1 MRTQFPLRILAATV
15 LFLALA
21 SHTRA
26 QQESYPKAPP
36 DLRRLVAGSVDNVFV
51 RVKNGDAPRL
61 ALDDIGN
68 LWDEMVFMT
77 AADATAASETERAR
91 DRKLYVYL
99 NAGETARTD
108 KQVGASSS
116 GAGSTSL
123 VQKGGIPLL
132 LSYAIEHGAI
142 QQETNGTSLTLSTS
156 PYGLIVLASGGDTAD
171 NYQKYNFW
179 TRFGV
184 SATFTVA
191 EGQAPS
197 VSTISGKQLSEY
209 SARVRLLGDKSSR
222 SEGFRRRWE
231 DSVGKPLQAK
241 VNVIGAGL
249 VAIYKQEGGTSPLL
263 QRAGRAS
270 TALLDELKRE
280 YGPRTTLDD
289 AARAELQER
298 VLKALYENI
307 YLPISKGEIEISSQA
322 RDKIHQQ
329 ILPML
334 GSLETDLS
342 DARANLD
349 TQLADFYKAAALTFT
364 YTGHR
369 TETGSDYSEFK
380 LLFERHVTPV
390 DVTANAG
397 FSIYHHPDSTLNQ
410 QKVRDFHG
418 SLQLEAH
425 SRSLFKFSAND
436 QSKTTYSLSGRYER
450 MKETKADIGIVQGK
464 IEIPLGAGLSLPFS
478 FTYAT
483 RTELIDEKEVRGNF
497 GLSFDLDKL
506 YGLLFR
512 LTEKGKQP

>member
-1 MRTQFPLRILAATV
+1 MYNRSQLRKLTALFV
-15 LFLALA
+15 FLALA
-21 SHTRA
+21 SPGQA
-26 QQESYPKAPP
+26 QQQPYPNLPP
-36 DLRRLVAGSVDNVFV
+36 DLKALVEGAVGGVLV
-51 RVKNGDAPRL
+51 RVRNGDTPQA
-61 ALDDIGN
+61 ALGDIA
-68 LWDEMVFMT
+68 LQWDKMVLLT
-77 AADATAASETERAR
+77 VADATATGQLAE
-91 DRKLYVYL
+91 RKLFVDRNL
-99 NAGETARTD
+99 GETARTD

-142 QQETNGTSLTLSTS
+142 QQEANGTSLTLSTS
-156 PYGLIVLASGGDTAD
+156 PYGLIALAGSGDTAE
-171 NYQKYNFW
+171 NYDKYNLW

-191 EGQAPS
+191 EGQTPS

-209 SARVRLLGDKSSR
+209 SARVRLLGDR
-222 SEGFRRRWE
+222 STRSKQFFSLWDRE
-231 DSVGKPLQAK
+231 VGKHIQSK
-241 VNVIGAGL
+241 VNAVSG
-249 VAIYKQEGGTSPLL
+249 
-263 QRAGRAS
+263 
-270 TALLDELKRE
+270 ALLLIYQQENKATSLLTQAENAK
-280 YGPRTTLDD
+280 
-289 AARAELQER
+289 AALLAELQRDYGGRAILDAAVSPDLVER
-298 VLKALYENI
+298 ILKALHAGVYQ
-307 YLPISKGEIEISSQA
+307 PIRSGTIVIP
-322 RDKIHQQ
+322 DKVLAKLKDE
-329 ILPML
+329 ILPTL
-334 GSLETDLS
+334 GKIEDDLS

-349 TQLADFYKAAALTFT
+349 TQLADFYKSATLTFT
-364 YTGHR
+364 YAGHR